1 MLTFDQI
8 KKKRIVQSIINVFG
22 KKIFLERQ
30 KSFDYRDYALF
41 SMISINLDLIRKLS
55 RKKIY
60 LLKESLS
67 CKYSILEN

>member
-1 MLTFDQI
+1 MYL
-8 KKKRIVQSIINVFG
+8 KK

-55 RKKIY
+55 RKKI
-60 LLKESLS
+60 
-67 CKYSILEN
+67 IFT